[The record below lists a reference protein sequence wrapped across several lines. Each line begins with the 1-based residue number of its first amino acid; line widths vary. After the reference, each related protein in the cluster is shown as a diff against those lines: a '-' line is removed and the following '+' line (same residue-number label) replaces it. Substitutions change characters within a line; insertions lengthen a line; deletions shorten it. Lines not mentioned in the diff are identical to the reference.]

1 MSRVYPLRLTRKKW
15 DIRLFCRHICSENC
29 NITLV
34 NNNET
39 DNQILIVN
47 NPEYIDGK
55 CENNSKIIKTLI
67 RLSHFNIDNNSIDE
81 NSELYEPDLK
91 VIPDNSFTV
100 SLYFPFSYVFEIVM
114 ISNTNCGFT
123 LKELINSIKILYQYM
138 YEEEE
143 RTSTP
148 RTYNLQRYCETCINK
163 DINKHSNIVKV
174 CNDQC
179 SICCNDFLED
189 GEKILELNCKHMFHE
204 NCIKD
209 WFKCSGTCPICRYN
223 VFNCSDCDGSG
234 IIKYQFTGIV
244 IPISQRGMNLNRN
257 ITNGIFGIR
266 DYDFEDLFIE
276 NLMYDRVK
284 RRLYINII
292 S

>member
-1 MSRVYPLRLTRKKW
+1 MSRVYPIRLTRKKW
-15 DIRLFCRHICSENC
+15 DIKLFCRHICSENC
-29 NITLV
+29 NIKLV
-34 NNNET
+34 NNNDT
-39 DNQILIVN
+39 DNQIIIVN

-91 VIPDNSFTV
+91 VIPDNSFTL
-100 SLYFPFSYVFEIVM
+100 SLYFPFSYIFEIVM

-123 LKELINSIKILYQYM
+123 LKELINSIKNLYQYI

-143 RTSTP
+143 RTSTS
-148 RTYNLQRYCETCINK
+148 RTYNLERYCELCKNK
-163 DINKHSNIVKV
+163 DITKYSNIVKL
-174 CNDQC
+174 CNEQC
-179 SICCNDFLED
+179 SICCNNFSED
-189 GEKILELNCKHMFHE
+189 DENILKLNCKHTFHE
-204 NCIKD
+204 NCIKN
-209 WFKCSGTCPICRYN
+209 WFERSGTCPICRYN

-244 IPISQRGMNLNRN
+244 IPVSQRGIRLNRN
-257 ITNGIFGIR
+257 ITDGIFGIR

-276 NLMYDRVK
+276 NLRYDRVK
-284 RRLYINII
+284 KRLYINIV
-292 S
+292 